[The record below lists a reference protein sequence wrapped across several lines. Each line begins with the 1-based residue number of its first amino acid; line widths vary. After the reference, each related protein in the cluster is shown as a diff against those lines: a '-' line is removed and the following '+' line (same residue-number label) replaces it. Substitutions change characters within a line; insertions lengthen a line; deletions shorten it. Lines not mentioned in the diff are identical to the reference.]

1 MGIYINKQY
10 IASKI
15 VDKLINDKEKHLNLF
30 LLADEQLEMVK
41 KYLLQMEEKQ
51 KLMLFSL

>member
-15 VDKLINDKEKHLNLF
+15 VDKLINDKEKQQQLTENIY
-30 LLADEQLEMVK
+30 QLELESK
-41 KYLLQMEEKQ
+41 LL
-51 KLMLFSL
+51 FNYSTYI